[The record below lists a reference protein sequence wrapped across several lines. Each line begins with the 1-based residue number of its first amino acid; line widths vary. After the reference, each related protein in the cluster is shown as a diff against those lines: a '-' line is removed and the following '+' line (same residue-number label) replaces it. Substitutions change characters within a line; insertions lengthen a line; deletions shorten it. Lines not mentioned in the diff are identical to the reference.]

1 MKFILFFSF
10 IFLTSIVISQDNSSN
25 EVIESKKTDGISK
38 SIEDKKTNTIEYETL
53 ATKEG
58 FQIRK
63 YPELTVASTELSS
76 NSYSNNS
83 SVGFRKIASYIF
95 GGNSSNEQIA
105 MTSPVQMNLGSSPT
119 MSFFMPANR
128 DPKDLPIPNRN
139 DVSLRIQPS
148 QIVAVIAFSGWA
160 SDRVLKK
167 QFSLLKEKLK
177 KESIEFDDSYSF
189 LGYNPPYKLINR
201 KNEVIIPLT
210 NYKTHMLVNKIN

>member
-1 MKFILFFSF
+1 MKFILFFAF
-10 IFLTSIVISQDNSSN
+10 IFLTSMVISQDNSSN
-25 EVIESKKTDGISK
+25 EVIESEKKVPISK
-38 SIEDKKTNTIEYETL
+38 SIKDKKTNTIQFEILEI
-53 ATKEG
+53 KDG

-63 YPELTVASTELSS
+63 YPEITVASTELGS

-83 SVGFRKIASYIF
+83 SIGFRKIASYIF

-119 MSFFMPANR
+119 MSFFMPVNI
-128 DPKDLPIPNRN
+128 DIKDLPTPNRK
-139 DVSLRIQPS
+139 DVYLSIQPS
-148 QIVAVIAFSGWA
+148 KIVAVIGFSGWA

-201 KNEVIIPLT
+201 KNEVIIPLI

>member
-1 MKFILFFSF
+1 MKFILFFAF
-10 IFLTSIVISQDNSSN
+10 IFLTSMVISQDNSSN
-25 EVIESKKTDGISK
+25 KDIESEKKDPISK
-38 SIEDKKTNTIEYETL
+38 SIKDKKTNTIQFETL
-53 ATKEG
+53 ETKEG

-63 YPELTVASTELSS
+63 YPEITVASTELGS

-83 SVGFRKIASYIF
+83 SIGFRKIASYIF

-119 MSFFMPANR
+119 MSFFMPVNI
-128 DPKDLPIPNRN
+128 DTKDLPTPNRK
-139 DVSLRIQPS
+139 DVYLSIQPS
-148 QIVAVIAFSGWA
+148 KIVAVIAFSGWA

-201 KNEVIIPLT
+201 KNEVIIPLI

>member
-1 MKFILFFSF
+1 M
-10 IFLTSIVISQDNSSN
+10 VISQNNSSN
-25 EVIESKKTDGISK
+25 EVIEKRINRISK
-38 SIEDKKTNTIEYETL
+38 SIEDKKTNTIQYEIL

-119 MSFFMPANR
+119 MSFFMPGNI
-128 DPKDLPIPNRN
+128 DPKDLPTPNRK
-139 DVSLRIQPS
+139 DVSLSIQPS
-148 QIVAVIAFSGWA
+148 KIVAVIEFSGWA
-160 SDRVLKK
+160 SDKVLKK

-210 NYKTHMLVNKIN
+210 NYKTHILVNKIN